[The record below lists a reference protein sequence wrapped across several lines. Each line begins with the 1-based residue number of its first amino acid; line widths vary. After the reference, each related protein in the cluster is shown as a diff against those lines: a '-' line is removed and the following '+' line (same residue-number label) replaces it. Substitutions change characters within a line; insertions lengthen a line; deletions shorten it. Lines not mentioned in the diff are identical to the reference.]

1 VDVLELALEGE
12 DLLLKPIIE
21 RLELLYSGMIGIGGA
36 RNRPVVTL
44 TELGGGWEGH
54 GVVSCRGEEIV
65 GSVVALFFFVGV
77 IVSEVGVYAN
87 GRQV

>member
-1 VDVLELALEGE
+1 MDVLELALEGE

-21 RLELLYSGMIGIGGA
+21 RLELLYSGLIGIGGT

-44 TELGGGWEGH
+44 TEFGGVWEGH
-54 GVVSCRGEEIV
+54 GVVGCRGEIV
-65 GSVVALFFFVGV
+65 GFVVAFFFVEV
-77 IVSEVGVYAN
+77 IVLEVGVYAN